1 MVISRKQFLNTIV
14 RRRSPMPANAGMRKS
29 FPNPTR
35 AALAVYT
42 DSYMGMARAG
52 RKIGDAF
59 PPRFSAKILLRFYG
73 DVVVF
78 EVLS

>member
-1 MVISRKQFLNTIV
+1 MSGNGGNGNFSQTIPEYD
-14 RRRSPMPANAGMRKS
+14 RTTTLTHASKCRNEEE

-42 DSYMGMARAG
+42 DSYMEMARAG

-59 PPRFSAKILLRFYG
+59 PPQNLTT
-73 DVVVF
+73 
-78 EVLS
+78 VLW